1 MKNAEDYPNYWAMI
15 AAPVLNDKELL
26 SKPKSILL
34 YGHITTL
41 ARSTGA
47 CWATNKYFS
56 EMLNVS
62 TRSITEYIRLLV
74 DKGFIKVITKYKENS
89 KQIEKRL
96 IFPLAPMEMSFDSM
110 EAHCDTP
117 MEAHCDTPME
127 AHCEENN
134 TSINNTS
141 INNNKRDIREKSGDF
156 SAGTSSDNIPYSE
169 IVEYLNKRTGKNY
182 RASSQKT
189 KRLIKA
195 RFNEKY
201 TVDDF
206 KKVID
211 NKCLEWLRD
220 DKMSRYLRPETL
232 FGTKFESYLNQDNK
246 VNQVPSGWADYYKDN
261 GGTEAW

>member
-1 MKNAEDYPNYWAMI
+1 MNGSYYAVIPAK
-15 AAPVLNDKELL
+15 VLHDKDLL
-26 SKPKSILL
+26 KYPKSILL
-34 YGHITTL
+34 YGHIANL
-41 ARSTGA
+41 ANQKGY
-47 CWATNKYFS
+47 CWATNKYFMEQLGVKS
-56 EMLNVS
+56 ATTITDYLN
-62 TRSITEYIRLLV
+62 LLV
-74 DKGFIKVITKYKENS
+74 RKGFIKKKKIYKDGT
-89 KQIEKRL
+89 KQIEKR
-96 IFPLAPMEMSFDSM
+96 IISIDTG
-110 EAHCDTP
+110 TP
-117 MEAHCDTPME
+117 MPPDCNTSTP
-127 AHCEENN
+127 ADCNSPIPPDCKENN

-169 IVEYLNKRTGKNY
+169 IVEYLNKRTGKKY

-232 FGTKFESYLNQDNK
+232 FGTKFESYLNQDSKN
-246 VNQVPSGWADYYKDN
+246 NQVPNGWANYYKDN

>member
-1 MKNAEDYPNYWAMI
+1 MAKRKIIKQNRSFKGVWIPKEIWLAEDLSPI
-15 AAPVLNDKELL
+15 EILVLTEIQSLDNDEGCTA
-26 SKPKSILL
+26 SNS
-34 YGHITTL
+34 YL
-41 ARSTGA
+41 AGFFGVTRQRISQIISSLKDK
-47 CWATNKYFS
+47 KYIKIS
-56 EMLNVS
+56 
-62 TRSITEYIRLLV
+62 Y
-74 DKGFIKVITKYKENS
+74 DKDGDWCKGRVIKVVNNFNRGCKENLPRCKENLPGCKENFNVINTNNNTS
-89 KQIEKRL
+89 
-96 IFPLAPMEMSFDSM
+96 
-110 EAHCDTP
+110 
-117 MEAHCDTPME
+117 
-127 AHCEENN
+127 NN
-134 TSINNTS
+134 TSI
-141 INNNKRDIREKSGDF
+141 NNKRDIREKSEDF

-169 IVEYLNKRTGKNY
+169 IVDYLNKRTGKKY

-232 FGTKFESYLNQDNK
+232 FGTKFESYLNQDSKN
-246 VNQVPSGWADYYKDN
+246 NQVPNGWANYYKDN